1 MLELCSIASGS
12 SGNCICVGSD
22 NSSFSDISDDSSS
35 SDISDST
42 DLCQFADEFVQSV
55 AVNVAE
61 LVFAFGILCYGVEPF
76 LAD

>member
-1 MLELCSIASGS
+1 MVRTNHTTRTAQAILPLSEGP
-12 SGNCICVGSD
+12 
-22 NSSFSDISDDSSS
+22 
-35 SDISDST
+35 
-42 DLCQFADEFVQSV
+42 DLCQFAEEFVQSV